1 MLHLLSQA
9 NPDGAQ
15 LILNDMFIQN
25 HISKV
30 ANGLVEKLNQNSA
43 KLWETDLTGDLDSI
57 ITNFKVENFEH
68 NNLQLK
74 RDKTNFDFTSQ
85 V

>member
-15 LILNDMFIQN
+15 LILNDMFLQN

-30 ANGLVEKLNQNSA
+30 ANGIVDKLN
-43 KLWETDLTGDLDSI
+43 
-57 ITNFKVENFEH
+57 
-68 NNLQLK
+68 
-74 RDKTNFDFTSQ
+74 
-85 V
+85 